1 VVERKNRTLIDMAR
15 TMLGEFKTPK
25 RFWSEA
31 VNTACHA
38 INRLYLHRLL
48 NKTSYELL
56 TGKNPMSLTFVY
68 LGANATFW

>member
-15 TMLGEFKTPK
+15 MMLGEFKTPE

-38 INRLYLHRLL
+38 INRLYLYRLL
-48 NKTSYELL
+48 KKTSYELL
-56 TGKNPMSLTFVY
+56 TGKNPTFLTFVY
-68 LGANATFW
+68 LGANVTFW